1 MKELTRKITDSIRS
15 SAIVKMFVIAVL
27 ILLFLI
33 PLGMINA
40 VIRERE
46 ANRAYAEADIIGLW
60 GGEQV
65 VGGPFLNVPYII
77 RRKDE
82 EGNVEEFRQLA
93 HFLPE
98 VLEIEGVVEPETRS
112 RGIYEVTV
120 YNARLKVSGTFRQPD
135 FSDWRINSRD
145 ILWEDAYLSV
155 EFPDMRALKEKVQ
168 LMWSD
173 GTVDF
178 QAGKGSVGMFQGEIW
193 SVLPGMGEPED
204 RLSAQ
209 SSERILPFSFDLAVS
224 GGRSL
229 GFLPLGAE
237 TRVRLSSPWTSP
249 SFSGSFLPLSR
260 NLGEEGFEA
269 DWYVLSLGRSYPQK
283 WQGGNIDP
291 VSVSTSRFGVDL
303 MIPVDTYMKTLRSV
317 KYGILFVFLP
327 FVTFFLFEA
336 FSGKRIHPLQYM
348 LVGFAVSLFYLLLL
362 SVSEHLSFGLT
373 YLLASIATVALITF
387 YSNALLKATEATFWG
402 RGMIMAPV
410 LSAAYIFLYVLL
422 QSEDHAL
429 LIGSLGFF
437 VMLTGI
443 MIITRKV
450 DWYSLGRSEGAA
462 APASGEGGR
471 NQRERSD

>member
-15 SAIVKMFVIAVL
+15 SAIVKMFVIAIL

-46 ANRAYAEADIIGLW
+46 SNRFIAEADIIGLW

-98 VLEIEGVVEPETRS
+98 VLEIEGVVEPETRN

-145 ILWEDAYLSV
+145 ILWKDAYLSV

-168 LMWSD
+168 LTWD
-173 GTVDF
+173 DVTVDF
-178 QAGKGSVGMFQGEIW
+178 QAGKGSVGMFPGEIW
-193 SVLPGMGEPED
+193 SVLSGIGEHED
-204 RLSAQ
+204 RPAAGTSIR
-209 SSERILPFSFDLAVS
+209 SSEKLFPFSFDLAVS

-237 TRVRLSSPWTSP
+237 TKVRLSSPWTSP

-260 NLGEEGFEA
+260 NIGEEGFEA

-283 WQGGNIDP
+283 WQGSEIDP
-291 VSVSTSRFGVDL
+291 VSVSMSQFGVNL

-336 FSGKRIHPLQYM
+336 FSRKRIHPLQYM

-373 YLLASIATVALITF
+373 YLLASIATVVLITF
-387 YSNALLKATEATFWG
+387 YSNAVLKTTEATFWG

-422 QSEDHAL
+422 QSEDFAL
-429 LIGSLGFF
+429 LIGSLGLL
-437 VMLTGI
+437 VILAGI

-450 DWYSLGRSEGAA
+450 DWYSLGKGTAGDGAT
-462 APASGEGGR
+462 
-471 NQRERSD
+471 RE

>member
-1 MKELTRKITDSIRS
+1 MKELTRKIADSIRTS
-15 SAIVKMFVIAVL
+15 VIAKMFVIAIL

-46 ANRAYAEADIIGLW
+46 TNRIFAEGDIINLW
-60 GGEQV
+60 GGDQI
-65 VGGPFLNVPYII
+65 VGGPFLNVPYIV

-82 EGNVEEFRQLA
+82 EGNIEEFRQLA
-93 HFLPE
+93 HFLPDM
-98 VLEIEGVVEPETRS
+98 LEIEGVVEPERRS

-120 YNARLKVSGTFRQPD
+120 YNARLKVAGSFSRAD

-145 ILWEDAYLSV
+145 ILWDDAYLSV
-155 EFPDMRALKEKVQ
+155 EFPDMRALKERVQ
-168 LMWSD
+168 LDWGDSR
-173 GTVDF
+173 VDF
-178 QAGKGSVGMFQGEIW
+178 QAGKASVGMFSGEMWAVVPDLQGAAAPI
-193 SVLPGMGEPED
+193 D
-204 RLSAQ
+204 
-209 SSERILPFSFDLAVS
+209 FSFDLALS

-237 TRVRLSSPWTSP
+237 TKVKLSSPWTAP

-260 NLGEEGFEA
+260 SLGEQGFEA

-283 WQGGNIDP
+283 WKGGDIEP
-291 VSVSTSRFGVDL
+291 GAVLESQFRVDL

-317 KYGILFVFLP
+317 KYGILFIFLP

-336 FSGKRIHPLQYM
+336 FSGKKIHPLQYM

-387 YSNALLKATEATFWG
+387 YSHSVLRSNEASSWA
-402 RGMIMAPV
+402 RGLIMAPV

-422 QSEDHAL
+422 QSEDYAL
-429 LIGSLGFF
+429 LIGSLGLF
-437 VMLTGI
+437 VILAGI
-443 MIITRKV
+443 MVITRKL
-450 DWYSLGRSEGAA
+450 DWYTLGRSEGAGKSA
-462 APASGEGGR
+462 AGGTAS
-471 NQRERSD
+471 DK